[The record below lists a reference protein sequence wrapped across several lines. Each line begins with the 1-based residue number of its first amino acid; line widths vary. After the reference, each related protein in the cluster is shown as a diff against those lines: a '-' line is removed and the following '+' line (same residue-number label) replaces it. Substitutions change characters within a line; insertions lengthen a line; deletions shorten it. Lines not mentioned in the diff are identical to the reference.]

1 MEIKDLGAVRKVMK
15 ALSQFRELEASFD
28 LKVYPLEQ
36 VYQNL
41 QEFNIPVN
49 RDELEQVEQLRY
61 NLNTLQAK
69 SLEVSS
75 NLNAQQYRFKEDLD
89 ESIKQFDITQKKFC
103 QKWHDESPQ
112 EPGIPPSVANKRLRD
127 F

>member
-1 MEIKDLGAVRKVMK
+1 MK

-89 ESIKQFDITQKKFC
+89 ESIKQFDIT
-103 QKWHDESPQ
+103 
-112 EPGIPPSVANKRLRD
+112 
-127 F
+127 

>member
-1 MEIKDLGAVRKVMK
+1 M
-15 ALSQFRELEASFD
+15 
-28 LKVYPLEQ
+28 YPLEQ

-103 QKWHDESPQ
+103 
-112 EPGIPPSVANKRLRD
+112 
-127 F
+127 